1 MKYLIL
7 CEGTNEETLINLLL
21 DNNKLK
27 VTRDDLI
34 GRRPYNVRQLKNP
47 VIKTELK
54 HYNNSVIIYTIGD
67 TQKDVLVI
75 PKDLKKIVLRENIF
89 KFCTKPEM
97 EILLIINENLINEF
111 NKSKESP
118 KDFAKRNIIYNG
130 MRYDQSN
137 SFLES
142 YYGGKKINKLVD
154 SIKKYKHMKKHD
166 KEQLYLADLLK

>member
-1 MKYLIL
+1 MKYLVM
-7 CEGTNEETLINLLL
+7 CEGSNEETLINLLL
-21 DNNKLK
+21 DNDKLK
-27 VTRDDLI
+27 ISRDDLI

-54 HYNNSVIIYTIGD
+54 HYNNSVIIYRVGD

-75 PKDLKKIVLRENIF
+75 PKDLKNIVLRKNIF

-97 EILLIINENLINEF
+97 EILLIINENLISEF

-118 KDFAKRNIIYNG
+118 KEFAKRNIIYNG

-142 YYGGKKINKLVD
+142 YYCGKKINKLVD
-154 SIKKYKHMKKHD
+154 SIIKYKHMKKHD
-166 KEQLYLADLLK
+166 KEELYLADLLK

>member
-54 HYNNSVIIYTIGD
+54 HYNNSVIIY
-67 TQKDVLVI
+67 L
-75 PKDLKKIVLRENIF
+75 
-89 KFCTKPEM
+89 
-97 EILLIINENLINEF
+97 
-111 NKSKESP
+111 
-118 KDFAKRNIIYNG
+118 
-130 MRYDQSN
+130 
-137 SFLES
+137 
-142 YYGGKKINKLVD
+142 
-154 SIKKYKHMKKHD
+154 
-166 KEQLYLADLLK
+166 